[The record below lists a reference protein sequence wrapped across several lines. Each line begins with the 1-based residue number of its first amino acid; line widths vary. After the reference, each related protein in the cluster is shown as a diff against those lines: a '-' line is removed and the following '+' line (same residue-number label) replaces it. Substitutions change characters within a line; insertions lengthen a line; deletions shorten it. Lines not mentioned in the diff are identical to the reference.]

1 MRRLGRRQF
10 AATRQCA
17 RDFALRDYVPRRGQF
32 TGIPKARPPVS
43 ADNSLAASGAAVAL
57 SARAGRPLAGEVAAP
72 GDKSISHR
80 ALMFG
85 ALAVGETEIHGLLEG
100 DDVLRTS
107 RAMAALGAE
116 IRRDASGVW
125 RIYGR
130 GLGGLIEPDDMLDLG
145 NSGTSA
151 RLLMGIVA
159 ARPFT
164 TFFTGD
170 SSLRSRPMGRVI
182 APLSEIGAR
191 FVARQGGRLPLA
203 LTGAADPLPIVYRLP
218 VPSAQVKSAV
228 LLAGLNAPGETTVIE
243 RKPTRDHSELML
255 RHFGAEI
262 RVQTQDDGA
271 SAITVVGQPELMGR
285 VVRVPGDPSSAAFPL
300 VAALVVPGSTLTVK
314 NVGLNPRRVGLL
326 TTLGEMGA
334 EISIANRREEGGEP
348 VGDVS
353 VRHGPLTGVEV
364 PASRAPSMIDEYPI
378 LAVAASFAR
387 GRTAMRGLAEL
398 RVKESDRLAA
408 IARGLAACGVAVEI
422 AGDDLIVD
430 GTGAPPKGGAAIAA
444 RLDHRIAMAFLVM
457 GLGARA
463 AVTIDDARPIDT
475 SFPGFVKLMCGL
487 GADIG
492 PPAA

>member
-1 MRRLGRRQF
+1 
-10 AATRQCA
+10 
-17 RDFALRDYVPRRGQF
+17 
-32 TGIPKARPPVS
+32 VS
-43 ADNSLAASGAAVAL
+43 ADISLAASGAAVAL
-57 SARAGRPLAGEVAAP
+57 SARAGRRLAGETVAP

-100 DDVLRTS
+100 DDVLRTG

-116 IRRDASGVW
+116 VRRDTNGVW
-125 RIYGR
+125 RVFGR
-130 GLGGLIEPDDMLDLG
+130 GVGGLVEPDDVLDLG

-151 RLLMGIVA
+151 RLLMGICA
-159 ARPFT
+159 GLPLT

-170 SSLRSRPMGRVI
+170 PSLRSRPMGRVI
-182 APLSEIGAR
+182 APLREIGAR
-191 FVARQGGRLPLA
+191 FVCRQGERLPLA
-203 LTGAADPLPIVYRLP
+203 LTGAVDPVPIVYRLP

-243 RKPTRDHSELML
+243 REPTRDHSELML

-262 RVQTQDDGA
+262 RVATQDDGA
-271 SAITVVGQPELMGR
+271 SAITVVGQPELVAR
-285 VVRVPGDPSSAAFPL
+285 AVRVPGDPSSAAFPL
-300 VAALVVPGSTLTVK
+300 VAALVAPGSTVTVK
-314 NVGLNPRRVGLL
+314 NVGLNPRRTGLL

-334 EISIANRREEGGEP
+334 DIVIANRREEAGEP

-353 VRHGPLTGVEV
+353 VRHGRLSGVEV

-387 GRTAMRGLAEL
+387 GRTTMRGLAEL

-408 IARGLAACGVAVEI
+408 IARGLALCGAVVEI
-422 AGDDLIVD
+422 TGDDLIVN
-430 GTGAPPKGGAAIAA
+430 GTGDAPKGAAAIATQ
-444 RLDHRIAMAFLVM
+444 LDHRIAMAFLIM
-457 GLGARA
+457 GLGTRA
-463 AVTIDDARPIDT
+463 PVTIDDARPIDT
-475 SFPGFVKLMCGL
+475 SFPGFVESMRGL

-492 PPAA
+492 PPKA